1 MGVKMVVENDPK
13 KIQRKIYVSFFQDG
27 LWDIFLGFFL
37 LGWGFTVWLDFPWL
51 PGAIF
56 VGFFWLVLGL
66 KKLITYPRIGHATPT
81 EQRNRTLKS
90 AIAGVVVLIAVL
102 FFIPIV
108 ARGEVQFLHNYF
120 EFIFGSMI
128 AIAVALIGCWWR
140 IYRWYL
146 YAGMVFLFFIFNQWA
161 GLSFSLS
168 FIMPGGLITLCGLI
182 ILYRFLR
189 RYPVIPEDGNYES
202 R

>member
-1 MGVKMVVENDPK
+1 MRPETDPK
-13 KIQRKIYVSFFQDG
+13 KIKRKVYMSFFQDG

-37 LGWGFTVWLDFPWL
+37 LGWGLTVWIDLPWL

-66 KKLITYPRIGHATPT
+66 KKMITYPRIGHATPT
-81 EQRNRTLKS
+81 EQRSRTLKI
-90 AIAGVVVLIAVL
+90 AIAGVVVLAAVIFL
-102 FFIPIV
+102 LPIV
-108 ARGEVQFLHNYF
+108 ARGEVQFMRNYF
-120 EFIFGSMI
+120 EFLFGSMI
-128 AIAVALIGCWWR
+128 AIAVALIGYWWR

-146 YAGMVFLFFIFNQWA
+146 YAGMVFLFFVFNLWS

-168 FIMPGGLITLCGLI
+168 FIMPGGVITLSGLN
-182 ILYRFLR
+182 ILYRFLH
-189 RYPVIPEDGNYES
+189 RYPVVSQENKYEI